1 MRQAD
6 LGSTVIPNEIDF
18 LSSRVRNYQY
28 NPVWGALIDQFWIR

>member
-1 MRQAD
+1 
-6 LGSTVIPNEIDF
+6 